1 MDRSEL
7 RRSLLD
13 YLKARAGD
21 AWAPLSAHDFRLYTE
36 GEAAPA
42 PLTPPDLI
50 DVEDVLEDLAFEGFI
65 ERRED
70 GNYQRT
76 PSSTAISS
84 SALPQGGRKSGRSA
98 S

>member
-21 AWAPLSAHDFRLYTE
+21 KAPMTLHDFRLYTE
-36 GEAAPA
+36 GELAPA

-50 DVEDVLEDLAFEGFI
+50 EVEDALEDLALEGFI
-65 ERRED
+65 EKRAD
-70 GNYQRT
+70 GSYQL
-76 PSSTAISS
+76 A
-84 SALPQGGRKSGRSA
+84 GRS
-98 S
+98 SR